1 LTGTSKLLV
10 LTLGLAALIF
20 YIDLNL
26 PLGVAGGVPY
36 VAVVLLGWW
45 APKYRHVIYL
55 AVLSSILTIAGY
67 YFSPPGVVHWVV
79 STNRGLAL
87 FAIWVTAFLVVDA
100 QKSTGKTR
108 RVYGKLQNLF
118 AGQTKELRESEAR
131 YRDLA
136 EGSLQGILIHDGVKP
151 IFANQT
157 YADIFGYKT
166 PKSILKEGG
175 HMEHVSPKD
184 RARLIEY
191 SKARLTGGQAPEIYE
206 FEGIR
211 KDGTH
216 IKVENRARVIAWK
229 DGTAVQRIIIDVTD
243 RVRAMESMRAAKE
256 QAEFANRAKTEFLA
270 HMSHEL
276 RTPLN
281 AILGYSH
288 ILKTQMIGPLG
299 NDKYTEYAGD
309 INAAGEHLIDIIGD
323 ILDIAMVE
331 ASELEIEEQVVDLSE
346 VMEESRKL
354 VEVKA
359 ITKKI
364 DLKLVQGKEVPQL
377 YADPRRLKQ
386 IFINLLINAI
396 KFTPKGGWVK
406 MNTEISNAGGILFR
420 VSDNG
425 IGIAAEDIPKV
436 LNPFSKVSDA
446 YIADNQEGVGLG
458 LSLVKS
464 LARLHDAE
472 LLIES
477 SVGSGTEV
485 TVTFPMK
492 RAIRG

>member
-1 LTGTSKLLV
+1 
-10 LTLGLAALIF
+10 
-20 YIDLNL
+20 
-26 PLGVAGGVPY
+26 
-36 VAVVLLGWW
+36 
-45 APKYRHVIYL
+45 
-55 AVLSSILTIAGY
+55 
-67 YFSPPGVVHWVV
+67 
-79 STNRGLAL
+79 
-87 FAIWVTAFLVVDA
+87 
-100 QKSTGKTR
+100 
-108 RVYGKLQNLF
+108 
-118 AGQTKELRESEAR
+118 
-131 YRDLA
+131 
-136 EGSLQGILIHDGVKP
+136 
-151 IFANQT
+151 
-157 YADIFGYKT
+157 
-166 PKSILKEGG
+166 
-175 HMEHVSPKD
+175 
-184 RARLIEY
+184 
-191 SKARLTGGQAPEIYE
+191 
-206 FEGIR
+206 
-211 KDGTH
+211 
-216 IKVENRARVIAWK
+216 
-229 DGTAVQRIIIDVTD
+229 
-243 RVRAMESMRAAKE
+243 MRAAKE